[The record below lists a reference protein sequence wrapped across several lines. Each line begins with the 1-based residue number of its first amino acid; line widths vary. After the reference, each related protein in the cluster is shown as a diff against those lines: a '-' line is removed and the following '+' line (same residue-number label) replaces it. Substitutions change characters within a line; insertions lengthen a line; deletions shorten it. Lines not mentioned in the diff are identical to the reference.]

1 MEKNDEEN
9 IKHIFIIFIPF
20 FCRVWKKIMKMLFV
34 WGTGGTGGNYYNY
47 GVNLSEALSN
57 ETDYGMEI
65 IASQGSTA
73 NLRLISKGYL
83 DMALVQSDILADAV
97 NGKGNFSNNPLT
109 GFHVVTGLYTES
121 CQVIVRGDS
130 KINSIEDLGRKK
142 VSVGEEESGAQ
153 KML

>member
-1 MEKNDEEN
+1 MMKRILSIFLLFLSLFFVGCGKNNEDV
-9 IKHIFIIFIPF
+9 I
-20 FCRVWKKIMKMLFV
+20 RM
-34 WGTGGTGGNYYNY
+34 GTGGTGGNYYNY

-57 ETDYGMEI
+57 ETDYGME
-65 IASQGSTA
+65 
-73 NLRLISKGYL
+73 ISKGYL

-130 KINSIEDLGRKK
+130 KINSIEDLAGKK

-153 KML
+153 KNALDILGVPAPQKM